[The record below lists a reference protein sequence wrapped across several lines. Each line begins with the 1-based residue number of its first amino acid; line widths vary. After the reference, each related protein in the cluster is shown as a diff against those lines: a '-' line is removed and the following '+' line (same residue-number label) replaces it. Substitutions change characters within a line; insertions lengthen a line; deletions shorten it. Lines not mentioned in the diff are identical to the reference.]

1 MLQDAAYHESLNRKG
16 PVNNEAFQDWTWQ
29 GAPVKEPPDDL
40 DLGFRHLA
48 YTQNHQI
55 PIPLLDCCI
64 QYLEDVSFRHGS
76 CPRDFIPF
84 KSFLHAYHIVCK
96 YLILFTVDTDP
107 VLLLRSPVQR
117 NIPLD
122 ISFYCSHYHF
132 TIRN

>member
-16 PVNNEAFQDWTWQ
+16 PVNNEAFKTGQ
-29 GAPVKEPPDDL
+29 GKGPPDDL
-40 DLGFRHLA
+40 GLGFRHLA

-64 QYLEDVSFRHGS
+64 QYIEDVGFSHGS

-84 KSFLHAYHIVCK
+84 KGSLHVYPIVCK

-107 VLLLRSPVQR
+107 ALLFRSPVKR
-117 NIPLD
+117 NISLD